1 MCQESPLSALSG
13 SPEVE
18 PAPVDHRQ
26 GPARAAARKLL
37 SGNRTLRLIDLSLV
51 PLVAAALLSAD
62 AQPPQVVV
70 HANAWLDGVEGL
82 SAIAAA
88 IETARYAAEEV
99 GVDIGYGC
107 VSNGRQRLVVASAD
121 STGATWREFEV
132 DGDTYR
138 TATEIIFWMLAV
150 ARLSVPE
157 PSSSL

>member
-1 MCQESPLSALSG
+1 MSVLSSG
-13 SPEVE
+13 SETQSTPIG
-18 PAPVDHRQ
+18 HRH
-26 GPARAAARKLL
+26 GPASSAAQELL
-37 SGNRTLRLIDLSLV
+37 SGNRALRLIDLSFV

-107 VSNGRQRLVVASAD
+107 VSNGRERLVVASAD
-121 STGATWREFEV
+121 STGVTWREFEV
-132 DGDTYR
+132 DGDAYR
-138 TATEIIFWMLAV
+138 TATEILFWMLAV
-150 ARLSVPE
+150 ANLSVPE